1 MTDLK
6 KVYKKYEIRASGI
19 TDLEKVYKKYESREN
34 GLTDLEV
41 IERIKIHGNNE
52 LMEDEKDSYLK
63 IFIMQFM
70 DLLIFLLIVAA
81 IAGYFVGDVIDSI
94 VILLVVLLNGSFG
107 FIQEYRSGKAM
118 EKLKSLVKTDA
129 IVRRNGQIQKVG
141 GDQITIGDIV
151 IVEEGDKIP
160 ADLIIVDSSN
170 LKIDESSLTG
180 ESFPVTK
187 SNEDVNLLEVD
198 KDSHDENMRKAIAYM
213 DSNVISGRGTGIVI
227 AIGMNTS
234 IGKIAQMIN
243 EKDKATP
250 LQNKIKSLSKTL
262 GLIAIVVCVIV
273 FILQY
278 LKGVALV
285 ETFMTAVSLAVAAI
299 PEGLPAVLTL
309 TLALGMQRMAK
320 SNALVKKLLAVETL
334 GSCTVVCSDKTGTL
348 TLNKMEV
355 KDARVMN
362 SNKSFEIAT
371 LCNNA
376 SIKDGKGIGD
386 PTDVAVLNY
395 GLNNGYE
402 KLEFEKTYPRIKEH
416 TLDSV
421 RKRMT
426 TVHKVGEK
434 LYFFSKGAPEIILE
448 KSKYL
453 DNDGTIEIINDE
465 SRNKILTDIK
475 EMTNSAL
482 RVLGLAYRE
491 VDYNFDLDDPDLVE
505 SELIFVG
512 LLGMMDPPR
521 EEAKNA
527 VKSCKTAGIKVVMI
541 TGDHQS
547 TASSIA
553 REIGIL
559 TEGKVL
565 TGQDLDELSN
575 EEFDSIVEDVEVYAR
590 VFPEQKVRIVEAL
603 QNHDNIVSMTG
614 DGVNDAPALK
624 KASIGVGMGSGT
636 DVSKEAA
643 DMIIQDDN
651 FATIIKAIKEGRKI
665 FDNIQRFVKFQ
676 VSTNVGAILT
686 IVSASILNLPIP
698 FTPVQILW
706 INIMMDG
713 PPAQTLG
720 MEGSE
725 RNIMN
730 RKPGKGDI
738 LSKNIL
744 IKVFIA
750 GIVMTVGTLLLFAYE
765 LNSKREE
772 GLAMTMAFTV
782 FVVYQLFNAINNRAK
797 SNEKNNFFWI
807 AISASFLL
815 QLLIIYIPFLQTI
828 FKTTGLEILDW
839 ILILIV
845 SSTIL
850 IAERISSHFLD
861 NK

>member
-1 MTDLK
+1 MN
-6 KVYKKYEIRASGI
+6 
-19 TDLEKVYKKYESREN
+19 DLEKVYKKYESRED
-34 GLTDLEV
+34 GLTNLEA
-41 IERIKIHGNNE
+41 IERLKIHGNNE

-63 IFIMQFM
+63 IFLMQFM
-70 DLLIFLLIVAA
+70 DLLIFLLILAA

-94 VILLVVLLNGSFG
+94 VILFVVLLNGIIG
-107 FIQEYRSGKAM
+107 FIQEYKSEKAI
-118 EKLKSLVKTDA
+118 EKLKSLVTTDA
-129 IVRRNGQIQKVG
+129 IVKRDGQIQKVG

-187 SNEDVNLLEVD
+187 SDEDVNLLKVD
-198 KDSHDENMRKAIAYM
+198 KDSHDENIRKAIAYM

-234 IGKIAQMIN
+234 IGKIAQMIS

-273 FILQY
+273 FILQF
-278 LKGVALV
+278 LKGIPLV

-355 KDARVMN
+355 KDTRVAN
-362 SNKSFEIAT
+362 PNKSFEIAT
-371 LCNNA
+371 LCNN
-376 SIKDGKGIGD
+376 STIKDGKCTGD

-416 TLDSV
+416 PLDSV

-448 KSKYL
+448 KSKYI
-453 DNDGTIEIINDE
+453 DKNGSIEILSDE
-465 SRNKILTDIK
+465 NRNKILTDIK
-475 EMTNSAL
+475 EMTNFAL

-491 VDYNFDLDDPDLVE
+491 VDCNFNVDDPDLVE

-527 VKSCKTAGIKVVMI
+527 VKSCKKAGIKVVMI

-559 TEGKVL
+559 TKGKVL
-565 TGQDLDELSN
+565 TGQNLDKLSN
-575 EEFDSIVEDVEVYAR
+575 EEFDSVVEDVEVYAR

-665 FDNIQRFVKFQ
+665 FDNIKRFVKFQ

-686 IVSASILNLPIP
+686 IISASILNLPLP

-720 MEGSE
+720 MEGAE
-725 RNIMN
+725 RNIMS

-750 GIVMTVGTLLLFAYE
+750 GIVMATGTLLLFTYE
-765 LNSKREE
+765 LNSQREE
-772 GLAMTMAFTV
+772 KLAMTMAFSV

-797 SNEKNNFFWI
+797 SNEKNNLFWI

-815 QLLIIYIPFLQTI
+815 QLLIIYIPFLQMI

-850 IAERISSHFLD
+850 IAERISSHLFD